1 MKTAVRFKA
10 SVFADSC
17 AGTVKWP
24 KALPSN
30 RRNKG
35 ETFPLA
41 LVSQTG
47 EVIGRAAQRASN
59 RDASARQ
66 AASFGFYK
74 WFSIGRIT

>member
-1 MKTAVRFKA
+1 MKIAVCFKA

-17 AGTVKWP
+17 PGTVRRP
-24 KALPSN
+24 RAFPSN
-30 RRNKG
+30 CRNKG

-47 EVIGRAAQRASN
+47 EVIGRAAQRAPN
-59 RDASARQ
+59 RDASAHQ
-66 AASFGFYK
+66 AATFGFCK